1 MEHIL
6 CVPFMK
12 VFLHSLQMMKR
23 AKPIGECVVSD
34 SKVNVEI
41 LEVNSQS
48 LKKKFILFPF
58 KLYRNDPYWIPPLI
72 IEQKKLFD
80 EKTHPF
86 FKHSKVKFY
95 LAMKDGKVC
104 GRIAGIINYNHIE
117 FHNEKVGFFG
127 FFECIDDFEVAK
139 VLFTTVADFLK
150 QNGMEIMRGPA
161 NYSTNEECG
170 LLVEGFDSSPFVMMS
185 YNKKYYINL
194 IEQFGFEKAK
204 DLYAYYMYD
213 QGIPERLDKIAQLVM
228 KRNKDVVIRSVQMKD
243 LKSEIEKI
251 RVIYNSAW
259 SKNWGFIPMTNDE
272 FDYMAKSL
280 KEIIDPEVALIAE
293 VNGNPVGFSLAVPN
307 VNIILKHLNGRL
319 FPFGFIKFLLNKKKI
334 NGVRIITLGVIEE
347 YRNKGLDSLLYY
359 YSYKKGTA
367 HGYNHTE
374 TSWILEDNYPMNKAM
389 IAIGAKHY
397 KTYRFYDYK
406 L

>member
-1 MEHIL
+1 VSKDIADIKIIE
-6 CVPFMK
+6 VANK
-12 VFLHSLQMMKR
+12 TSKR
-23 AKPIGECVVSD
+23 
-34 SKVNVEI
+34 N
-41 LEVNSQS
+41 
-48 LKKKFILFPF
+48 FIKFPF
-58 KLYRNDPYWIPPLI
+58 KLYQDDPYWVPPLI
-72 IEQKKLFD
+72 LEQKKFFD

-86 FKHSKVKFY
+86 FKHAKVKFF
-95 LAMKDGKVC
+95 LAVRDRVIC
-104 GRIAGIINYNHIE
+104 GRIAGIVNYNHIE

-139 VLFTTVADFLK
+139 ALFTTVTVFLK

-170 LLVEGFDSSPFVMMS
+170 LLIDGFDSSPFVMMT

-194 IEQFGFEKAK
+194 IEKFGFQKVK
-204 DLYAYYMYD
+204 DIYAYYMYD

-228 KRNKDVVIRSVQMKD
+228 KRNKDIVIRSMRMKD
-243 LKSEIEKI
+243 LKNEIEKI

-272 FDYMAKSL
+272 FNYMAKSL

-293 VNGNPVGFSLAVPN
+293 VKGNPVGFSLAVPN
-307 VNIILKHLNGRL
+307 VNVILKHLNGRL
-319 FPFGFIKFLLNKKKI
+319 FPFGIIKFLLNKKKI
-334 NGVRIITLGVIEE
+334 NGVRNITLGVIEE
-347 YRNKGLDSLLYY
+347 YRKRGLDSLLYY